1 MGDERPY
8 PNITVRLLRL
18 YWLSTYLTAR
28 VRTLYVYIMYLAG
41 RNWGN
46 LNHIYVNIIN
56 AHTGKHSGSENSP
69 WRIFPK
75 RQTISE
81 ENYTTCAVDTAVVT
95 VFVEVEEEWQDVS
108 GLLAIWGEFYKREQN
123 SIKTWLAWEIPNS
136 LRIF

>member
-1 MGDERPY
+1 MGDERSY

-41 RNWGN
+41 LNWGN

-69 WRIFPK
+69 
-75 RQTISE
+75 
-81 ENYTTCAVDTAVVT
+81 
-95 VFVEVEEEWQDVS
+95 
-108 GLLAIWGEFYKREQN
+108 
-123 SIKTWLAWEIPNS
+123 
-136 LRIF
+136 